1 MHGPTARRLPLPY
14 LEIINP
20 LQGFI
25 GTEDQARNKP
35 ADMFKSFRTTKDL
48 SKAFH
53 SLGQDLRYPNN
64 RQHGFTLLFLSHP
77 SYLPLFSPFPNNLP
91 SRVHHLPAL
100 QAVGFQANRGLLDV
114 QTISLDCAVG
124 EEAFRQ
130 VTQPQQVGGQ
140 RAAGLRFGDAVVWA
154 LLSAL
159 LLFRLWPRGFANR
172 DLREHFAPL
181 LGEAPTTITQGRITY
196 QLRRLPLHGLI
207 VRQPGTHRYAVTA
220 RDCASP
226 CSSPGATP
234 ACSVPTCPS

>member
-35 ADMFKSFRTTKDL
+35 ADRFKSFRTTKDL

-91 SRVHHLPAL
+91 SRVPK
-100 QAVGFQANRGLLDV
+100 V
-114 QTISLDCAVG
+114 IG
-124 EEAFRQ
+124 ESS
-130 VTQPQQVGGQ
+130 V
-140 RAAGLRFGDAVVWA
+140 RA
-154 LLSAL
+154 
-159 LLFRLWPRGFANR
+159 
-172 DLREHFAPL
+172 
-181 LGEAPTTITQGRITY
+181 
-196 QLRRLPLHGLI
+196 
-207 VRQPGTHRYAVTA
+207 
-220 RDCASP
+220 
-226 CSSPGATP
+226 CSSAPG
-234 ACSVPTCPS
+234 